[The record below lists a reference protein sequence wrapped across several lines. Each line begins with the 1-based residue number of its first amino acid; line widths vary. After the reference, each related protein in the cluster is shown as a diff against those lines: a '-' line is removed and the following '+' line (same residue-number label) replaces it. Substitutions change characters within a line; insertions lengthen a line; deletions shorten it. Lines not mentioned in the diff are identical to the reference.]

1 MKRIDK
7 IIQTYGITKLELAK
21 CLGVSSNY
29 IYMLN
34 SGAKPITDKVSA
46 QLDNIIKNGLPHI
59 ESNDIS
65 DDKKTLQTILQ
76 RLDDMELDIK
86 LIKRHLLLPPDE

>member
-21 CLGVSSNY
+21 YLGVSSNY